1 MTDKHNKING
11 SHNVQIVG
19 DVTGNVTINT
29 TAEKQPRPI
38 IKSEPPPDSIT
49 LEQRAVIRAK
59 IDEWVETHNQIKQR
73 ELTHQAAW
81 RMLNRHMRTPGYTYI
96 KSIDFDKAKSYIQR
110 QIAMLNRMPSASQ
123 KNDQWRNQR
132 LQAIHAKCREKGW
145 DEWRKKHMMKKF
157 GVDSM
162 IMLSNDDLG
171 KLYSTVMA
179 KK

>member
-1 MTDKHNKING
+1 MADKPNKIKG

-81 RMLNRHMRTPGYTYI
+81 RMLNRHMSTPGYTYI
-96 KSIDFDKAKSYIQR
+96 KAVNFDEAKNYMMR
-110 QIAMLNRMPSASQ
+110 QIAILNSMPSAHK
-123 KNDQWRNQR
+123 KNEDWRNRRIKAIQAQCNKNGWQDWR
-132 LQAIHAKCREKGW
+132 L
-145 DEWRKKHMMKKF
+145 KHMRQKF

-162 IMLSNDDLG
+162 IMLNDQDLE
-171 KLYSTVMA
+171 KLYRTVMA